1 MDVEPRQPVALL
13 PDRTAEPVAQW
24 LQAHPGVEGIARDRS
39 RAYAE
44 GARQGASAAIQVA
57 DRFHGLHHLREALDH
72 VFTTSPQACD
82 AVNALERQQP
92 VLLPDGVVAVPVPP
106 PAAPW
111 GPGCAPP
118 IKRICASA
126 GMPAARLPC
135 GSCPRAV
142 SAAMEEALAGGRP
155 LPAGCVRRRA
165 SLLGTAARVRPP
177 WPAVAEPPWP
187 PLTPRRAPW
196 LGRRRAAK
204 RTEAE
209 AQPLTRLHA
218 QAAESAE
225 AIARAQDC
233 APLIRQRQPAQL
245 DPWLQRATASA
256 VDAGRRGAPG
266 LYEDDEAVKAGV
278 TLPWS
283 SGPVEGPLNRLKML
297 KRHMFG
303 RARLELL
310 SRRFVGAS
318 RGDRAPAAGQ
328 RAPAQDR
335 AAAA

>member
-1 MDVEPRQPVALL
+1 MALL
-13 PDRTAEPVAQW
+13 PDRPAEPVAQW

-135 GSCPRAV
+135 GSCARAV

-165 SLLGTAARVRPP
+165 SLLGTAARVRPGLP
-177 WPAVAEPPWP
+177 WPSRPGRPCHRVEPLGWGGGGQPSV
-187 PLTPRRAPW
+187 PRPRPNRSPDST
-196 LGRRRAAK
+196 RRRPRALRRPPAP
-204 RTEAE
+204 RTA
-209 AQPLTRLHA
+209 PPS
-218 QAAESAE
+218 SARGSQRSL
-225 AIARAQDC
+225 IPGC
-233 APLIRQRQPAQL
+233 SAPLRVRWTPG
-245 DPWLQRATASA
+245 
-256 VDAGRRGAPG
+256 DAAPPG
-266 LYEDDEAVKAGV
+266 SMRMTK
-278 TLPWS
+278 
-283 SGPVEGPLNRLKML
+283 
-297 KRHMFG
+297 
-303 RARLELL
+303 
-310 SRRFVGAS
+310 
-318 RGDRAPAAGQ
+318 Q
-328 RAPAQDR
+328 
-335 AAAA
+335 